1 MKYTRYDLNM
11 RKRKNERKKMLVAVL
26 GVVVVAVLVGTLLW
40 KFVLQPNMTDEEQKT
55 NIVSNGEQA
64 NTEGT
69 DTENANT
76 NNTNNEQ
83 ATTEQPTTNAT
94 ENETKPVSTNT
105 GGTQEYVMVQ
115 CGFYA
120 KKESADSIINQLQ
133 SKTIA
138 VTITE
143 KDQATSEDRYRVIA
157 YIGSEDEAQKLVDEF
172 TTADISNAKA
182 RFSIPKTDLTN
193 SEIAEIINGYLKII
207 EKLKDSE
214 VKSVKTQEFK
224 DWTNA
229 LEEDTSAQN
238 YALFKELKDV
248 VLNLP
253 EEVSKDNIGN
263 GYEVVYKVLN
273 NFRVNN

>member
-105 GGTQEYVMVQ
+105 GGAQEYVMVQ

-172 TTADISNAKA
+172 TTEGISNAKA

-193 SEIAEIINGYLKII
+193 SEIAEVINGYLKII
-207 EKLKDSE
+207 EKLKDPTI
-214 VKSVKTQEFK
+214 KYNTQSFK
-224 DWTNA
+224 DYTNG
-229 LEEDTSAQN
+229 LEEDVNGEN
-238 YALFKELKDV
+238 YSLLKELKEAV
-248 VLNLP
+248 NNLP
-253 EEVSKDNIGN
+253 EEISKDNIGN